1 MTNFQPRD
9 PQFQARVRASF
20 DGQVALHTLGAS
32 LESIEPGVVG
42 IRLECRDTL
51 SGPGGPVHPGIAATV
66 LASACEFAAL
76 SLSRPGSTIV
86 PVEHKVNFVA
96 VDQAGPLVAYG
107 EVVRS
112 GGTITVCK
120 GRICAEGVEKKAVAH
135 MLATFITE
143 SLPLDR

>member
-1 MTNFQPRD
+1 MTDFQPRD

-20 DGQVALHTLGAS
+20 NGQTALRALGAS
-32 LESIEPGVVG
+32 LESVAPGVVS
-42 IRLECRDTL
+42 IRLAL
-51 SGPGGPVHPGIAATV
+51 SGPVHPGIAAAV

-120 GRICAEGVEKKAVAH
+120 GRICTEGDEKKAVAH
-135 MLATFITE
+135 ILATFITE
-143 SLPLDR
+143 SAQ